1 MKRLLLV
8 PFVLLMP
15 AAHAVDYAQCEAM
28 RKVAIRLQYQ
38 KAEAVKDAKKTACMD
53 LTAVDV
59 PIGKYVACM
68 NGQPTDLQPNPTKGP
83 SVIEADYDRK
93 LARVIGDMKKGG
105 CVMD

>member
-1 MKRLLLV
+1 MKRLLLAA
-8 PFVLLMP
+8 FVLGMP
-15 AAHAVDYAQCEAM
+15 AAQAVDYAQCEAM
-28 RKVAIRLQYQ
+28 RTVVVRLANQ
-38 KAEAVKDAKKTACMD
+38 KEQALKAAKKYACRE
-53 LTAVDV
+53 LLAVDV

-68 NGQPTDLQPNPTKGP
+68 NGEPTDLQPNPTKGP